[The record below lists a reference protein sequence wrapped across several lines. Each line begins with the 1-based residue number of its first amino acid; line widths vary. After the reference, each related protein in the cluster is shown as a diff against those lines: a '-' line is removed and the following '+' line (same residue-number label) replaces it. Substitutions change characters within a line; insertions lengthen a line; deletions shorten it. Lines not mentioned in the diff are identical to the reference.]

1 MRRRPLHTPRHP
13 LRLLRSRWKSA
24 AVDAAVRGAAL
35 TKVKLSNLEATN
47 AFAARLARELR
58 AGTTVLLDG
67 PLGVGKTTLV
77 RGVMRA
83 LDFDGDVVSPTYN
96 LLQVYDTVP
105 PVLHADLY
113 RVADWRG
120 IGLED
125 YLDSHVVLI
134 EWPDRAI
141 GLVDR
146 SATTRISLEF
156 DGDARIA
163 NILRPGEPDEH

>member
-1 MRRRPLHTPRHP
+1 
-13 LRLLRSRWKSA
+13 
-24 AVDAAVRGAAL
+24 
-35 TKVKLSNLEATN
+35 
-47 AFAARLARELR
+47 
-58 AGTTVLLDG
+58 
-67 PLGVGKTTLV
+67 
-77 RGVMRA
+77 MRA